1 MSGPIYWLYDCSVN
15 GKVIYSRTM
24 GFKLYPKG
32 DVNHDGEVN
41 VTDVMLAVNY
51 ILERGIQ
58 GFFIEESDIN
68 EDGSIT
74 IMDVMNIVSS
84 VIREQ

>member
-1 MSGPIYWLYDCSVN
+1 M
-15 GKVIYSRTM
+15 
-24 GFKLYPKG
+24 
-32 DVNHDGEVN
+32 N